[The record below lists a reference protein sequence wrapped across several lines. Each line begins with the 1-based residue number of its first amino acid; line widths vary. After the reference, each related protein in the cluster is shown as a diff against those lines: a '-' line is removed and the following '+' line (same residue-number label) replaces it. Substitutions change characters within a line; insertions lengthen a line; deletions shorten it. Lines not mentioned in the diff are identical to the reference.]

1 MRFSGKWKLIAGNSH
16 FYSIM
21 ASEQQGWVRAMVKS
35 EKSPDKL
42 NIDGDDY
49 FWEVRHG
56 WLVDS
61 GVGIKGISISVW
73 RRPGST
79 RELVIDFPFSVFGL
93 NRSPKRAD
101 LIAALIPAV
110 KAGIAAG
117 WKPDSRGRTF
127 RFKHP
132 AE

>member
-1 MRFSGKWKLIAGNSH
+1 
-16 FYSIM
+16 
-21 ASEQQGWVRAMVKS
+21 MVKS
-35 EKSPDKL
+35 ENSPNKL
-42 NIDGDDY
+42 SIDGDDY

-93 NRSPKRAD
+93 NRSPKRTD
-101 LIAALIPAV
+101 LIGALIPAV

>member
-1 MRFSGKWKLIAGNSH
+1 MGDSL
-16 FYSIM
+16 
-21 ASEQQGWVRAMVKS
+21 RAMVKS
-35 EKSPDKL
+35 ENSPDRL
-42 NIDGDDY
+42 TIDGDDY
-49 FWEVRHG
+49 FWKVRHG

-101 LIAALIPAV
+101 LIAVLVPAV

-117 WKPDSRGRTF
+117 WRPDSRGRTF
-127 RFKHP
+127 RFK
-132 AE
+132 EIDE

>member
-1 MRFSGKWKLIAGNSH
+1 MKLKNSPH
-16 FYSIM
+16 
-21 ASEQQGWVRAMVKS
+21 
-35 EKSPDKL
+35 KL
-42 NIDGDDY
+42 SIDGDDY
-49 FWEVRHG
+49 FWELRHS

-61 GVGIKGISISVW
+61 GVGIKG
-73 RRPGST
+73 
-79 RELVIDFPFSVFGL
+79 IDFPFSVFGL

-101 LIAALIPAV
+101 LLAALIPAV

-132 AE
+132 AG

>member
-1 MRFSGKWKLIAGNSH
+1 MVSSSRYCASFE
-16 FYSIM
+16 FM
-21 ASEQQGWVRAMVKS
+21 ASEQIGLGEGNGEVRELSKQTQHRWRR
-35 EKSPDKL
+35 L
-42 NIDGDDY
+42 I
-49 FWEVRHG
+49 WEVRHG
-56 WLVDS
+56 WIVDS
-61 GVGIKGISISVW
+61 GVGIKGISISVV

-79 RELVIDFPFSVFGL
+79 RELVIDFPFSVFSL
-93 NRSPKRAD
+93 NRSPKRTD

>member
-1 MRFSGKWKLIAGNSH
+1 MRAI
-16 FYSIM
+16 
-21 ASEQQGWVRAMVKS
+21 VKS
-35 EKSPDKL
+35 ENSHEKL
-42 NIDGDDY
+42 TIDGDDY
-49 FWEVRHG
+49 FWKIRHS

-61 GVGIKGISISVW
+61 GVGMKGISISVW
-73 RRPGST
+73 RLPGST
-79 RELVIDFPFSVFGL
+79 RELVIDFPFSAFGL

-127 RFKHP
+127 RFKQP
-132 AE
+132 SE